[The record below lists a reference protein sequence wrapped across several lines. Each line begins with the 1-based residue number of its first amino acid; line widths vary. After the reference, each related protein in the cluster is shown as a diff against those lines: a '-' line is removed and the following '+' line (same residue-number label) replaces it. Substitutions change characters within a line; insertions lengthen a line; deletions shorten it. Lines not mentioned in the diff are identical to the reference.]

1 MAEPR
6 DQRERPLV
14 SVVVPTYGRSET
26 HLREAVDSV
35 RAQTYDNVE
44 LLIVDD
50 SPGEVS
56 ASLEAG
62 DLAGFARITGRDH
75 RGAGDAR
82 NTGIWRA
89 EGRYL
94 AFLDDDDTW
103 HPEKLARQVAR
114 LEGSEE
120 VGVVYTALEYIRDG
134 DGRRLN
140 TSAAATTGDVTRDLL
155 EGANLGTF
163 STLLVDA
170 SLVPRAGL
178 VDPRFPVF
186 EDREW
191 CLRLSR
197 HCRFASVSDPLVR
210 YRRGDH
216 DQLTDGFRELRDTV
230 LPLFERKH
238 RPLAAAYG
246 PDCERRFR
254 AALRRSCALA
264 AMSSGEYG
272 EARRYALAA
281 LRFAPTD
288 RQAWAYL
295 AAAAG
300 GPYTYRPLR
309 AARRWLAPRLG

>member
-6 DQRERPLV
+6 NPGEQPLV
-14 SVVVPTYGRSET
+14 SVVLPTYGRSER

-44 LLIVDD
+44 LLVVDD
-50 SPGEVS
+50 SPGELS
-56 ASLEAG
+56 ASLAAG
-62 DLAGFARITGRDH
+62 DLALTRLTGRDH

-89 EGRYL
+89 DGRYL

-103 HPEKLARQVAR
+103 HPEKLTRQVAR
-114 LEGSEE
+114 LEESPE
-120 VGVVYTALEYIRDG
+120 VGVVYTALEYVRDG
-134 DGRRLN
+134 DGRRLD
-140 TSAAATTGDVTRDLL
+140 TSAAATTGDVTRALL

-163 STLLVDA
+163 STLLVDGK
-170 SLVPRAGL
+170 LVPRAGL
-178 VDPRFPVF
+178 VDPRFPVL

-197 HCRFASVSDPLVR
+197 HCRFASVTDPLVQ

-238 RPLAAAYG
+238 RPLAASYG

-272 EARRYALAA
+272 QARRYALAA
-281 LRFAPTD
+281 LRFTPTD
-288 RQAWAYL
+288 RQSWAYL

-300 GPYTYRPLR
+300 GRYTYRPLR
-309 AARRWLAPRLG
+309 AARRWLSARTG